1 MRKLLA
7 RQRIGTEGVLLGI
20 ILALFVLLSLTT
32 DSFLSIQNLF
42 DLLNNQSVNIIFAVG
57 LVVVLI
63 AGGIDISFAVAASV
77 VQYVVVTLLIKYLG
91 GGNWIA
97 GILLSMAVGM
107 LLGLFNALL
116 IHRFR
121 IVSIIVT
128 IGTFNLFFGLL
139 MYFTGGVSIYDV
151 PDWLY
156 YSIPLLDL
164 PAERG
169 SATLYFPAAVM
180 AAMVLLTWFILA
192 RTGFGRAIYGYGSS
206 PEAARRSGV
215 SVWKI
220 HAFAYGWLGLCAGV
234 AGLMQ
239 AHIVQEVVPNAL
251 IGQELPILAAVVLG
265 GATLGGGRGT
275 VLGAVLGVLLL
286 AIVQNGL
293 NLLGVTPYAFRM
305 IVGLIILAAITTSNL
320 GNLLPRSTRAKTV

>member
-1 MRKLLA
+1 MRNLLS
-7 RQRIGTEGVLLGI
+7 RTRLGTEGVLLGI
-20 ILALFVLLSLTT
+20 ILALSVVLALTT
-32 DSFLSIQNLF
+32 DSFLSLQNLF

-77 VQYVVVTLLIKYLG
+77 VQYVVMTLLIDTLG
-91 GGNWIA
+91 GGSWPL
-97 GILLSMAVGM
+97 GILFSMLVGT

-139 MYFTGGVSIYDV
+139 MYFTGGVSIYDI

-180 AAMVLLTWFILA
+180 AVMV
-192 RTGFGRAIYGYGSS
+192 R
-206 PEAARRSGV
+206 
-215 SVWKI
+215 
-220 HAFAYGWLGLCAGV
+220 
-234 AGLMQ
+234 
-239 AHIVQEVVPNAL
+239 
-251 IGQELPILAAVVLG
+251 
-265 GATLGGGRGT
+265 
-275 VLGAVLGVLLL
+275 
-286 AIVQNGL
+286 
-293 NLLGVTPYAFRM
+293 
-305 IVGLIILAAITTSNL
+305 
-320 GNLLPRSTRAKTV
+320 